1 MKKYLIILLAVLMA
15 LPMVAKEPVDSIST
29 DTTTVQVK
37 KLKRKKKPQEVDSLG
52 RKIKTGWNFG
62 ILPSVAYDADYGF
75 QGGVLTNVYYYGD
88 GSQYPEYI
96 HSLYFEGAYTTK
108 HHGIFRFNYDSK
120 YVIPGHRLTL
130 DATYLPDAMCDFYG
144 FNGYQSKYNHSWCA
158 WSSNPEKMDTLAYR
172 SRVFYKYKRDLIRV
186 AGDIEGT
193 IYKDLK
199 WNAGIGV
206 LGYLIDDCNINM
218 LNGKRE
224 YDPDQTHQRA
234 LNPDE
239 PLLYSKYKTWGLIG
253 DDEKNGGWHPYLRGG
268 ITFDTRDKRQG
279 PNKGI
284 YADAFFTYSA
294 AFNAAY
300 GQQAAAG
307 YNHLQFNATFR
318 HYIPCYKDKK
328 GIYRITFAY
337 RLGIQNLIAGRS
349 PFYMNNY
356 LNALFIQRVY
366 YEGLGGGNSVRG
378 MMANRIL
385 ANGFAFANVE
395 FRFRV
400 VNFDIGRQHFF
411 IGLNPFFDLG
421 MVTQPYNLD
430 ELVEHHTANWEHP
443 YKTLAESIN
452 AANIKYGT
460 DDKYDDYFTTS
471 RKDIYRPHMTC
482 GVGLKIGMNENFVL
496 SADWGMPLDKQ
507 DNAKYANFYVKMGYL
522 F

>member
-1 MKKYLIILLAVLMA
+1 MMKIYNILVLCA
-15 LPMVAKEPVDSIST
+15 LLVVPAFAKKKEP
-29 DTTTVQVK
+29 
-37 KLKRKKKPQEVDSLG
+37 KPQEVDSLG

-62 ILPSVAYDADYGF
+62 ILPSIAYDADYGF

-120 YVIPGHRLTL
+120 YLIPGYRLTL

-144 FNGYQSKYNHSWCA
+144 FNGYQSRFNNAWCA
-158 WSSNPEKMDTLAYR
+158 WNKDSSKMSVPDYR

-199 WNAGIGV
+199 WNAGLGV
-206 LGYLIDDCNINM
+206 LGYIVDDCNIGM
-218 LNGKRE
+218 LNGKNV
-224 YDPDQTHQRA
+224 YDPTLPHQKA

-239 PLLYSKYKTWGLIG
+239 ELLYDKYKKWGLIG
-253 DDEKNGGWHPYLRGG
+253 DDEKNGGWHPYARVG
-268 ITFDTRDKRQG
+268 ITYDTRDKRQG

-284 YADAFFTYSA
+284 YTDLFFTYSA

-300 GQQAAAG
+300 GQQATAG
-307 YNHLQFNATFR
+307 YNHLQFNFTFR
-318 HYIPCYKDKK
+318 HYVPCFKDKN
-328 GIYRITFAY
+328 GQNRITFAY
-337 RLGIQNLIAGRS
+337 RLGVQNNIAGRS

-356 LNALFIQRVY
+356 MNTLFIQRVY

-395 FRFRV
+395 FRFRI

-411 IGLNPFFDLG
+411 VGLNPFFNLG

-430 ELVEHHTANWEHP
+430 ELVAIHTNGV
-443 YKTLAESIN
+443 YKTLTESMKATTPN
-452 AANIKYGT
+452 DRYE
-460 DDKYDDYFTTS
+460 DYFSTNPA
-471 RKDIYRPHMTC
+471 DIYRPHMTA
-482 GVGLKIGMNENFVL
+482 GIGLKIGMNENFVL
-496 SADWGMPLDKQ
+496 SADWGMPIDRQ
-507 DNAKYANFYVKMGYL
+507 DNGKLANFYVKMGYL